1 MISEV
6 KEDVKV
12 DEKEPIESITSTGEV
27 EEKIPEGDV
36 GESDDFDIEKFLE
49 KDPVG
54 VSSTEE
60 SGEVVEEKVEFK
72 LKEEKKEDLELPAE
86 EAAAH
91 EEIDEKEIVTI
102 APLGDI
108 EEKALE
114 ADKGEGTEEKK
125 QSTVETSDFDI
136 QEFLEELGTPPSEK
150 DLESEKE

>member
-1 MISEV
+1 LISEV

-12 DEKEPIESITSTGEV
+12 DEKEPIESIISTGEV

-60 SGEVVEEKVEFK
+60 SGEVVEEK
-72 LKEEKKEDLELPAE
+72 
-86 EAAAH
+86 
-91 EEIDEKEIVTI
+91 
-102 APLGDI
+102 
-108 EEKALE
+108 ALE
-114 ADKGEGTEEKK
+114 ADRGEGTEEKK
-125 QSTVETSDFDI
+125 QFTVETSDFDI